1 MKWNG
6 RTYRP
11 ANAYFI
17 KKKKDFDFE
26 EALKPL
32 GQKEM
37 PVWNPVIGVNNSP
50 EQPSPTPSVTPSN
63 TPSITPTNTP
73 SITPTSTPGATPTAT
88 PSNTPSITPS
98 ITSSP
103 TPTNT
108 ASNTPTNTPSN
119 TPSTTPSNTP
129 SITPTNTPSITPSNT
144 PSITPT
150 NTPSTTPSNTPSITP
165 SITPSNTPS
174 NTPSITPTNTPT
186 PSTSPLPSGTTEA
199 RAYLTAVVNAGGT
212 LSSTISAATETL
224 FTSIVSAGLWDK
236 MTQFYPLLGGTGASC
251 AIEGKSATSKI
262 TWNGG
267 MTFGSLG
274 AAGNGTNAY
283 GNVAYNENTLST
295 LNNFHQ
301 SFYSNSNVRS
311 DGLFLGVTDGTNRTS
326 MYGWD
331 FSAPSA
337 QAGNVVQASGAYAAF
352 NNLSSLAFYIG
363 NRTASNAQNIYA
375 NGTLRASNTTA
386 STSKVN
392 GNFYV
397 FARNN
402 TSSGSADAFRN
413 ARCAF
418 FSLGLSLSATDVTNL
433 QNAVHTFNTTLG
445 RNY

>member
-11 ANAYFI
+11 ANAQFI
-17 KKKKDFDFE
+17 KKKKEFNFE
-26 EALKPL
+26 EALKSL
-32 GQKEM
+32 GERDL
-37 PVWNPVIGVNNSP
+37 PVWNPVVGVYVAP
-50 EQPSPTPSVTPSN
+50 EQITPTPTPSQTQTP
-63 TPSITPTNTP
+63 TPSITP
-73 SITPTSTPGATPTAT
+73 SATPGNTPTAT

-98 ITSSP
+98 ITPTITSSP

-119 TPSTTPSNTP
+119 TPS
-129 SITPTNTPSITPSNT
+129 
-144 PSITPT
+144 ITPT
-150 NTPSTTPSNTPSITP
+150 NTPST
-165 SITPSNTPS
+165 
-174 NTPSITPTNTPT
+174 TPTNTPT

-236 MTQFYPLLGGTGASC
+236 MTQFYPLLGGTGAAC
-251 AIEGKSATSKI
+251 AIEGKSASSKI

-267 MTFGSLG
+267 MTFSSLG

-301 SFYSNSNVRS
+301 SFYSNSDVRS
-311 DGLFLGVTDGTNRTS
+311 DGLFLGITDGTNRTG

-331 FSAPSA
+331 FDGTGKM
-337 QAGNVVQASGAYAAF
+337 GNVVQASGAYASTT
-352 NNLSSLAFYIG
+352 NLSSLAFYIG

-375 NGTLRASNTTA
+375 NGTLRTSNTTA

-392 GNFYV
+392 ANFYV

-418 FSLGLSLSATDVTNL
+418 FSLGLSLSAADVTNL